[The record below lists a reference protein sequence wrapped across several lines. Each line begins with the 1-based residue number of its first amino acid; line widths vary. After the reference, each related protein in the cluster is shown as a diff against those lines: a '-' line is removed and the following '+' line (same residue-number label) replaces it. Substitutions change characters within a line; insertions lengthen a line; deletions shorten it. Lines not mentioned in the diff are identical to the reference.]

1 MNILE
6 LCLSP
11 DLGGLELYVVNTCR
25 ELSKKD
31 NVIATVNEDGKIKAR
46 LQDLNVEALYL
57 SCFSKALPVIAAR
70 KLAKIIDER
79 KIDVIHMHWGKDLA
93 LASLAKRFSNAKPM
107 LVYTRQMQI
116 TRNKGDFYHRFM
128 YRQVDV
134 FITITKVLA
143 ELSRGFLSKDNEKK
157 IVPLYYGVKA
167 VDKVL
172 SSEEKFKYRKEIGFT
187 ESDFIVALFGR
198 IEASKGQDVLIKAIS
213 KLSQQGHQVK
223 ALIVGHAMEDSYFSV
238 MKENVKKSGLEQ
250 NIKFMGFVEN
260 VQDWMQAGDVTLLA
274 SKEETFGPVAPI
286 IRFTS
291 DEEVIAMAN
300 DTHAG
305 LAAYFYSRDMRR
317 IWRVSEALEYGMVG
331 VNTGLIS
338 TEVAPF
344 GGVKQSGIGREGGD
358 YGIDFHSDL
367 KTLQILDNSLS

>member
-6 LCLSP
+6 ICLSA
-11 DLGGLELYVVNTCR
+11 DLGGLELYMYRTTVELARTDNTIA
-25 ELSKKD
+25 
-31 NVIATVNEDGKIKAR
+31 VISQKGKMAERFKETDVP
-46 LQDLNVEALYL
+46 LVFFEKG
-57 SCFSKALPVIAAR
+57 FKALPIFKAM
-70 KLAKIIDER
+70 KLAKIIDSNNV
-79 KIDVIHMHWGKDLA
+79 DVIHMHWARDLP
-93 LASLAKRFSNAKPM
+93 LVTFAKWLSRKKPK

-116 TRNKGDFYHRFM
+116 TRSKDDAYHRFM

-223 ALIVGHAMEDSYFSV
+223 ALIVGHAMEDSYLSV

-260 VQDWMQAGDVTLLA
+260 IQDWMQACDVTLLA
-274 SKEETFGPVAPI
+274 SKEETFGLVLA
-286 IRFTS
+286 
-291 DEEVIAMAN
+291 EAM
-300 DTHAG
+300 HAG
-305 LAAYFYSRDMRR
+305 
-317 IWRVSEALEYGMVG
+317 
-331 VNTGLIS
+331 
-338 TEVAPF
+338 VAVIGTNS
-344 GGVKQSGIGREGGD
+344 GGVPEIIEHDKTGFLFD
-358 YGIDFHSDL
+358 YGDVDKL
-367 KTLQILDNSLS
+367 CEYILEFKNNQQKMQDYARAGQEKAKQLFDINKHYVELRKLLAGTH

>member
-31 NVIATVNEDGKIKAR
+31 NVIAIVNEDGKIKAR

-57 SCFSKALPVIAAR
+57 SCFFKALPVIAAR

-93 LASLAKRFSNAKPM
+93 LASLAKRFSNAKPT
-107 LVYTRQMQI
+107 LIYTRQMQI
-116 TRNKGDFYHRFM
+116 TRSKGDFYHRFM
-128 YRQVDV
+128 YRQVDI

-143 ELSRGFLSKDNEKK
+143 ELSRRFLSKDNEKK

-167 VDKVL
+167 VDTVL

-187 ESDFIVALFGR
+187 QSDFIVALFGR
-198 IEASKGQDVLIKAIS
+198 IEVSKGQDVLIKAIS
-213 KLSQQGHQVK
+213 KLFQQGYQVK
-223 ALIVGHAMEDSYFSV
+223 ALIVGHAMEDSYFSA

-260 VQDWMQAGDVTLLA
+260 IQDWMQACDVTLLA
-274 SKEETFGPVAPI
+274 SKEETFGLVLAEAMHAGVAVIGTSSGGVPEI
-286 IRFTS
+286 IEHDKTGFLFDYGDVDKLCEYILEFKNNQQKMQDYAKAGKEKAKRLF
-291 DEEVIAMAN
+291 DI
-300 DTHAG
+300 DTHYVELRKLLAG
-305 LAAYFYSRDMRR
+305 
-317 IWRVSEALEYGMVG
+317 
-331 VNTGLIS
+331 T
-338 TEVAPF
+338 
-344 GGVKQSGIGREGGD
+344 
-358 YGIDFHSDL
+358 H
-367 KTLQILDNSLS
+367 